1 MKQFISRSRYGDGL
15 KALPHLNLLSYSHGP
30 RDALQAVALL
40 YLSTQLLR
48 DDCQCRHGVAHEQRE
63 EQHAKHDHRP
73 GSIRM
78 TRQFVQHV
86 AVIGLENVAAE
97 EEGQQE

>member
-1 MKQFISRSRYGDGL
+1 MKQFISRSRHGDGL
-15 KALPHLNLLSYSHGP
+15 KTFPYLNLLSYSHGP

-40 YLSTQLLR
+40 YLAAQLLR
-48 DDCQCRHGVAHEQRE
+48 DDCQCRHCVAHEKRE
-63 EQHAKHDHRP
+63 EQHAQHEHWP

-86 AVIGLENVAAE
+86 AVICLENVAAE
-97 EEGQQE
+97 EEGQ